1 MLIEA
6 LRAAPCKSPWA
17 TWLVTHHGTAA
28 RETREFLESCLQ
40 IIPETKHA
48 GIRKKAEP
56 AKFEAEQP
64 IKSTD

>member
-1 MLIEA
+1 
-6 LRAAPCKSPWA
+6 
-17 TWLVTHHGTAA
+17 VTHHGTAA